1 MKLFKTS
8 DIRVVAEFQELF
20 GFDLPSVQLVR
31 RKRKSS
37 GKRESYRSSLSK
49 VQLSLLL
56 LLLFFLL
63 LPCYMLY

>member
-37 GKRESYRSSLSK
+37 GKLESYRSSLSK